1 LTNNIRKVLYDLEY
15 ERNRITLIQAVLLMG
30 FWYADTEDRAGPWH
44 WIGIAISLCQT
55 IGLHRKPDS
64 ITRSVSASVER
75 LWRQIWWACV
85 FRDAWFS
92 VGMGRPMHINLDDCN
107 TPTPD
112 ANDSN
117 ELLRGIPINV
127 REKYIPNGAENL
139 SRMWVELLRLTVV
152 LAGVLSVHY
161 RVERAKLIMSEVE
174 EIERKITACFQSR
187 DGLKNSHNRTVSL
200 HVYHLELYLE

>member
-1 LTNNIRKVLYDLEY
+1 
-15 ERNRITLIQAVLLMG
+15 
-30 FWYADTEDRAGPWH
+30 
-44 WIGIAISLCQT
+44 
-55 IGLHRKPDS
+55 
-64 ITRSVSASVER
+64 
-75 LWRQIWWACV
+75 
-85 FRDAWFS
+85 
-92 VGMGRPMHINLDDCN
+92 MHINLDDCN